1 MKRIAI
7 DMDEVLANINTRF
20 CEWYERYTGIKI
32 TEAQLFEKGQKI
44 HQYVGQPAVRD
55 LLRIKGFFKDLPLM
69 PDSQEVVK
77 WLSEH
82 YEIFIVTSAMEF
94 KYSMEDK
101 YDWLQKYFP
110 FLPWKNFVFCG
121 RKDMIIADY
130 LIDDHVSN
138 LMTFTGKGILF
149 HAPHNLEDTEFTRVK
164 NWKEIKTFFEKELAL
179 ETPLDKI
186 SN

>member
-7 DMDEVLANINTRF
+7 DMDEVLANPNLRF
-20 CEWYERYTGIKI
+20 LEWYERDYGVKI
-32 TEAQLFEKGQKI
+32 TEAQLYGMGQKFYE
-44 HQYVGQPAVRD
+44 YVDNHD
-55 LLRIKGFFKDLPLM
+55 LRNYLHIKGFFKDLPLM
-69 PDSQEVVK
+69 PNSQEVVK
-77 WLSEH
+77 WLAEH

-94 KYSMEDK
+94 RNSMEDK

-130 LIDDHVSN
+130 LIDDHVRN
-138 LMTFTGKGILF
+138 LSTFTGKGILY
-149 HAPHNLEDTEFTRVK
+149 HAPHNLGDTEFTRVK
-164 NWKEIKTFFEKELAL
+164 NWKDIKTFFEKELAL
-179 ETPLDKI
+179 ETSLNKT